1 MWYNQINKRFVKIIR
16 FGNEEDITVID
27 ESNLNL
33 SLSLSLSLSFGDD
46 IDRRHRGWGKK
57 EWEDKTY
64 NTSNYKRA

>member
-16 FGNEEDITVID
+16 FDNEEDVIVID

-33 SLSLSLSLSFGDD
+33 SPSLFFFFFGDD